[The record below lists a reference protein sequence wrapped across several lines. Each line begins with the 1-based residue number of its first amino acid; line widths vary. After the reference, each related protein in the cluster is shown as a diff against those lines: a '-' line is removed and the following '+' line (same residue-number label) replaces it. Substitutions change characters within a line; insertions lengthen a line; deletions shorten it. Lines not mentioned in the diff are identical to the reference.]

1 MKKILNKQLE
11 AETLN
16 KIEVDQIVVAD
27 NLVDQ
32 ISQPD
37 DEKNAKKALG
47 KSLGE
52 SLSATIKALLLD
64 KKMAFKEKLAS
75 QGGGLKGWIKTL
87 VYQTNHAVVGYFK
100 IEEESEFKT
109 DGLKDFVTDADHYI
123 LHQRPLR
130 GMLII
135 RLALVSLIFFILW
148 AALTHLEE
156 LVKGDGKVVPSSQLQ
171 VLQSLDGGIIQ
182 NIFVKEGQKVK
193 TGQALLQVDSTR
205 FQSSVNENTV
215 QNTALAAKAER
226 LNAQLE
232 NRAFRVPAKISS
244 QMKMVYAQE
253 LRYFKSARYE
263 LDAQLSI
270 ARQQLSQRKQ
280 ELNEAQAKRDQAKL
294 LFESASHELALTKPL
309 LSTGAVS
316 EVDLLR
322 LERDVTRFSGERLQ
336 AIAQISRIEAAI
348 NEASSKIQ
356 NVELEFR
363 NNLRK
368 DLSETMAKL
377 NSMTESSVGLQDKL
391 KQSVLRAPMNGYVK
405 RLLVNTVGG
414 VITPGKDILE
424 VVPSEDN
431 LVLEVKVPTRDI
443 AFLRVGQK
451 ALVKFTAYD
460 FAIYGGMEAKLESI
474 GADSITDEKNNT
486 FYVVKVRTSR
496 SKFSDT
502 LPIIPGMQAEVDIS
516 TGKKTVLAYLLK
528 PLLRAKQI
536 ALTER

>member
-1 MKKILNKQLE
+1 MNKSKEQLE
-11 AETLN
+11 TLVP
-16 KIEVDQIVVAD
+16 VDQVV
-27 NLVDQ
+27 
-32 ISQPD
+32 QPTAECVV
-37 DEKNAKKALG
+37 EKNPKKTLKQRLRDALPAVVYELLANKKRNFKQQVTNHG
-47 KSLGE
+47 GGMKGWTKAVLFEGRE
-52 SLSATIKALLLD
+52 ATID
-64 KKMAFKEKLAS
+64 
-75 QGGGLKGWIKTL
+75 
-87 VYQTNHAVVGYFK
+87 YFK
-100 IEEESEFKT
+100 IEEESEFKS
-109 DGLKDFVTDADHYI
+109 DGLKDFVTDADHHI
-123 LHQRPLR
+123 LHQKPLR

-135 RLALVSLIFFILW
+135 RMTLVTSILFVLW
-148 AALTHLEE
+148 AALTHVEE

-171 VLQSLDGGIIQ
+171 VLQSLDGGIVQ
-182 NIFVKEGQKVK
+182 NIYVKEGQKVK
-193 TGQALLQVDSTR
+193 SGQALVQIDSTR
-205 FQSSVNENTV
+205 FQSSVNENRV
-215 QNTALAAKAER
+215 QNIALAAKAER

-232 NRAFRVPAKISS
+232 NRAFRVPANIPSEMQVVYS
-244 QMKMVYAQE
+244 QEQ
-253 LRYFKSARYE
+253 RYFENARFE
-263 LDAQLSI
+263 LDAQMSI
-270 ARQQLSQRKQ
+270 ARQQLSQRRQ
-280 ELNEAQAKRDQAKL
+280 ELNEAQAKRDQARL
-294 LFESASHELALTKPL
+294 LLESALHELSITKPL
-309 LSTGAVS
+309 LGTGAVS

-322 LERDVTRFSGERLQ
+322 LERDVTRYTGERAQ
-336 AIAQISRIEAAI
+336 ALAQISRIESAI

-368 DLSETMAKL
+368 ELSETMAKL
-377 NSMTESSVGLQDKL
+377 NAMTESSVGLQDKL

-414 VITPGKDILE
+414 VITPGKDIVE

-451 ALVKFTAYD
+451 ALVKFSAYD
-460 FAIYGGMEAKLESI
+460 FSVYGGMEAKLESI

-528 PLLRAKQI
+528 PLLRARQI

>member
-1 MKKILNKQLE
+1 MKPDENNKKTLRSKFVAWLQLVLPAFIFELLKDKNRRFNE
-11 AETLN
+11 A
-16 KIEVDQIVVAD
+16 VQA
-27 NLVDQ
+27 
-32 ISQPD
+32 
-37 DEKNAKKALG
+37 
-47 KSLGE
+47 
-52 SLSATIKALLLD
+52 
-64 KKMAFKEKLAS
+64 
-75 QGGGLKGWIKTL
+75 QGGGLMGWFK
-87 VYQTNHAVVGYFK
+87 AVIMTTRDATVDYFK
-100 IEEESEFKT
+100 LEDDNEFKS
-109 DGLKDFVTDADHYI
+109 DGLKDFVTDADHFI
-123 LHQRPLR
+123 LHQKPLR

-135 RLALVSLIFFILW
+135 RFALVTFLMFIIW
-148 AALTHLEE
+148 AALTNVEE

-171 VLQSLDGGIIQ
+171 VLQSLDGGVVQ
-182 NIFVKEGQKVK
+182 NIYVKEGQKVK
-193 TGQALLQVDSTR
+193 AGQALVHIDSTR
-205 FQSSVNENTV
+205 FMSSVRENQA
-215 QNTALAAKAER
+215 QNVALAAKAER

-232 NRAFRVPAKISS
+232 NRPFRTPAQLTPEMQS
-244 QMKMVYAQE
+244 VYAQE
-253 LRYFKSARYE
+253 QRYFENARYE

-270 ARQQLSQRKQ
+270 ARQQLSQRRQ

-294 LFESASHELALTKPL
+294 LLDSASHELVITKPL
-309 LSTGAVS
+309 LGTGAVS

-322 LERDVTRFSGERLQ
+322 LERDVTRYTGERAQ

-348 NEASSKIQ
+348 TEANSKIQ

-377 NSMTESSVGLQDKL
+377 NSLSESSVGLEDKV
-391 KQSVLRAPMNGYVK
+391 KQSVIRAPMNGFVK

-414 VITPGKDILE
+414 VITPGKDIVE

-451 ALVKFTAYD
+451 ALVKFSAYD
-460 FAIYGGMEAKLESI
+460 FSIYGGMEAKLESI

-486 FYVVKVRTSR
+486 YYIVKVRTSR

-502 LPIIPGMQAEVDIS
+502 LPIIPGMQAEVDIH
-516 TGKKTVLAYLLK
+516 TGKKTVLTYLLK

>member
-1 MKKILNKQLE
+1 MKKKLKEPL
-11 AETLN
+11 ETLVPVEQALES
-16 KIEVDQIVVAD
+16 IEET
-27 NLVDQ
+27 
-32 ISQPD
+32 SP
-37 DEKNAKKALG
+37 EKLPRKTMKEYLRAALPPFIYELLAQKKRV
-47 KSLGE
+47 
-52 SLSATIKALLLD
+52 
-64 KKMAFKEKLAS
+64 FKEKVAAH
-75 QGGGLKGWIKTL
+75 GGGYKGWIK
-87 VYQTNHAVVGYFK
+87 AVFFEGREATIDYFK
-100 IEEESEFKT
+100 IEEESEFKS

-123 LHQRPLR
+123 LHQKPLR

-135 RLALVSLIFFILW
+135 RMALVTSILFILW
-148 AALTHLEE
+148 AALTHVEE

-171 VLQSLDGGIIQ
+171 VLQSLDGGIVQ
-182 NIFVKEGQKVK
+182 NIYVKEGQKVK
-193 TGQALLQVDSTR
+193 SGQALVKIDSTR
-205 FQSSVNENTV
+205 FQSSVNENRV
-215 QNTALAAKAER
+215 QNVALAAKAER

-232 NRAFRVPAKISS
+232 NRAFRVPANIPNEM
-244 QMKMVYAQE
+244 QMVYSQE
-253 LRYFKSARYE
+253 QRYFENARYE
-263 LDAQLSI
+263 LNAQMSI

-294 LFESASHELALTKPL
+294 LLESASHELSITKPL
-309 LSTGAVS
+309 LGTGAVS

-322 LERDVTRFSGERLQ
+322 LERDVTRYTGERAQ

-348 NEASSKIQ
+348 NEANSKIQ

-377 NSMTESSVGLQDKL
+377 NAMTESSVGLQDKL

-414 VITPGKDILE
+414 VITPGKDIVE

-460 FAIYGGMEAKLESI
+460 FSIYGGMEAKLESI

-516 TGKKTVLAYLLK
+516 TGKKTVLGYLLK
-528 PLLRAKQI
+528 PLLRAKQV

>member
-1 MKKILNKQLE
+1 MKKLE
-11 AETLN
+11 EQKETLVPV
-16 KIEVDQIVVAD
+16 ERVVDIAVEPNV
-27 NLVDQ
+27 
-32 ISQPD
+32 
-37 DEKNAKKALG
+37 
-47 KSLGE
+47 
-52 SLSATIKALLLD
+52 D
-64 KKMAFKEKLAS
+64 KKPKKTFKEMLREALPAFIYELLAQKKRDFKEKVAAH
-75 QGGGLKGWIKTL
+75 GGGYKGWTKAAFFEGREATIE
-87 VYQTNHAVVGYFK
+87 YFK
-100 IEEESEFKT
+100 IEEESEFKS

-123 LHQRPLR
+123 LHQKPLR

-135 RLALVSLIFFILW
+135 RMVLLTFLLFMLW
-148 AALTHLEE
+148 AALTNVEE

-171 VLQSLDGGIIQ
+171 ILQSLDGGIVQ
-182 NIFVKEGQKVK
+182 NIYVKEGQKVRS
-193 TGQALLQVDSTR
+193 GQALVQIDSTR
-205 FQSSVNENTV
+205 FLSSVKENQV
-215 QNTALAAKAER
+215 QNIALAAKAER

-232 NRAFRVPAKISS
+232 NRTFKVPINITEE
-244 QMKMVYAQE
+244 MRLVFAQE
-253 LRYFKSARYE
+253 QRYFENARYE

-270 ARQQLSQRKQ
+270 ARQQLTQRRQ

-294 LFESASHELALTKPL
+294 LLESASHELTITKPL
-309 LSTGAVS
+309 LGTGAVS

-322 LERDVTRFSGERLQ
+322 LERDVTRYSGERAQ
-336 AIAQISRIEAAI
+336 AIAQISRIDAAI
-348 NEASSKIQ
+348 NEANSKIQ

-377 NSMTESSVGLQDKL
+377 NAMTESSVGLQDKL
-391 KQSVLRAPMNGYVK
+391 KQSILRAPMNGYVK

-414 VITPGKDILE
+414 VITPGKDIVE

-431 LVLEVKVPTRDI
+431 LILEVKVPTRDI

-460 FAIYGGMEAKLESI
+460 FSIYGGMEAKLESI

>member
-1 MKKILNKQLE
+1 MKKKLKEPL
-11 AETLN
+11 ETL
-16 KIEVDQIVVAD
+16 V
-27 NLVDQ
+27 
-32 ISQPD
+32 P
-37 DEKNAKKALG
+37 DEKALELIEEPALEKVSKKTLKEPLKAALPPFIYELLAKK
-47 KSLGE
+47 KR
-52 SLSATIKALLLD
+52 
-64 KKMAFKEKLAS
+64 AFKEKVAAH
-75 QGGGLKGWIKTL
+75 GGGYKGWSKAFFFEGRVATIE
-87 VYQTNHAVVGYFK
+87 YFK
-100 IEEESEFKT
+100 IEEESEFKS

-123 LHQRPLR
+123 LHQKPLR

-135 RLALVSLIFFILW
+135 RMALVTSILFILW
-148 AALTHLEE
+148 AALTNVEE

-171 VLQSLDGGIIQ
+171 VLQSLDGGIVQ
-182 NIFVKEGQKVK
+182 NIYVKEGQKVK
-193 TGQALLQVDSTR
+193 SGQALVQIDSTR
-205 FQSSVNENTV
+205 FQSSVNENRV
-215 QNTALAAKAER
+215 QNIALAAKAER

-232 NRAFRVPAKISS
+232 NRAFRAPANIPEEM
-244 QMKMVYAQE
+244 QMVYSQE
-253 LRYFKSARYE
+253 QRYFENARYE
-263 LDAQLSI
+263 LDAQMSI

-294 LFESASHELALTKPL
+294 LLESASHELSLTKPL
-309 LSTGAVS
+309 LGTGAVS

-322 LERDVTRFSGERLQ
+322 LERDVTRYSGERAQ

-348 NEASSKIQ
+348 NEANSKIQ

-377 NSMTESSVGLQDKL
+377 NAMTETSVGLQDKL
-391 KQSVLRAPMNGYVK
+391 KQSILRAPMNGYVK

-414 VITPGKDILE
+414 VITPGKDIVE

-451 ALVKFTAYD
+451 SLVKFSAYD
-460 FAIYGGMEAKLESI
+460 FSIYGGMEANLESI